1 MKPILSRVLM
11 AVVFALPIVS
21 LAQDKDR
28 GRQRGTVIK
37 MRMADCIVPHRV
49 MAALSG
55 SGQMQTGELCP
66 EYVLLS
72 DQVVYT
78 IVGKSS
84 ADLLPLAE
92 VTRFHFQKN
101 QLLIRIDDAK
111 RESRFEIK
119 AMVLRAEWERVRQRQ
134 SQMEEADDPPWHN
147 LDSAAA
153 PEDHP

>member
-1 MKPILSRVLM
+1 M
-11 AVVFALPIVS
+11 AFVFALPMVS
-21 LAQDKDR
+21 AAQDS
-28 GRQRGTVIK
+28 GGQRGTVIK
-37 MRMADCIVPHRV
+37 MRMADCIGAQHGI

-55 SGQMQTGELCP
+55 SGRIQTGELCP

-84 ADLLPLAE
+84 TDLLPLAE

-134 SQMEEADDPPWHN
+134 SQVEEADDPPWRH

-153 PEDHP
+153 PEDRP

>member
-1 MKPILSRVLM
+1 M
-11 AVVFALPIVS
+11 AFVFALAIVS
-21 LAQDKDR
+21 AAQDR

-37 MRMADCIVPHRV
+37 MRMADCIGAQHRV

-55 SGQMQTGELCP
+55 SGRIQTGELCP

-134 SQMEEADDPPWHN
+134 SQVEEEDDPPWRH

>member
-1 MKPILSRVLM
+1 MKRILSRVLM
-11 AVVFALPIVS
+11 VFVFALPIVS
-21 LAQDKDR
+21 AAQDR

-37 MRMADCIVPHRV
+37 MRMADCIGAEHGV

-55 SGQMQTGELCP
+55 SGRIQTGELCP
-66 EYVLLS
+66 EYVLLT

-84 ADLLPLAE
+84 TDLLPLAE
-92 VTRFHFQKN
+92 VTKFHFQKN

-111 RESRFEIK
+111 RELRFEIK
-119 AMVLRAEWERVRQRQ
+119 AMVLRAEWERMRQRQ
-134 SQMEEADDPPWHN
+134 EEQEEAEDSPWRH